1 MDFKGMKRKN
11 EAANLQ
17 ALWHS
22 YGRIVLA
29 LLIAAL
35 VVHDVFG
42 THGYLALRRT
52 NLEIEKVQK
61 DIARL
66 NKENAELAE
75 EVQALRTDPNKI
87 EAIARDGL
95 GLAKPG
101 EVIIKIPQAQQ
112 QNEKNTSGKP

>member
-1 MDFKGMKRKN
+1 MKATKATKS
-11 EAANLQ
+11 EPLDLQ
-17 ALWHS
+17 ALWHG
-22 YGRIVLA
+22 YGRIILA
-29 LLIAAL
+29 LCIAAL

-42 THGYLALRRT
+42 THGYLAMRRT
-52 NLEIEKVQK
+52 KQEIERVQK

-101 EVIIKIPQAQQ
+101 EVIIRIPQSQQ
-112 QNEKNTSGKP
+112 SEKNSSGKP

>member
-1 MDFKGMKRKN
+1 MKS
-11 EAANLQ
+11 EPLNLQ
-17 ALWHS
+17 VLWHS
-22 YGRIVLA
+22 YGRILLA
-29 LLIAAL
+29 LCIAAL

-42 THGYLALRRT
+42 THGYLAMRRT
-52 NLEIEKVQK
+52 KQEILKVQK

-101 EVIIKIPQAQQ
+101 EVIIKIPQSQPS
-112 QNEKNTSGKP
+112 EKNSTGKP

>member
-1 MDFKGMKRKN
+1 LS
-11 EAANLQ
+11 EAVNLR

-29 LLIAAL
+29 LCIAAL

-52 NLEIEKVQK
+52 RQEIEKVEK

-66 NKENAELAE
+66 NTENAELAE
-75 EVQALRTDPNKI
+75 EVQELRTDPNKI
-87 EAIARDGL
+87 EKIARDGL

-101 EVIIKIPQAQQ
+101 EVIIKIPQGRQTPKDTA
-112 QNEKNTSGKP
+112 KP

>member
-1 MDFKGMKRKN
+1 MKRAN
-11 EAANLQ
+11 EPTNLQ
-17 ALWHS
+17 TLWHG

-29 LLIAAL
+29 LCIAAL

-52 NLEIEKVQK
+52 KQEIEKVQK

-75 EVQALRTDPNKI
+75 EVQELRTDPNKI
-87 EAIARDGL
+87 EKIARDGL

-101 EVIIKIPQAQQ
+101 EVIIKIPQSQQ
-112 QNEKNTSGKP
+112 TDKNNQAKP

>member
-1 MDFKGMKRKN
+1 MNATKATKG
-11 EAANLQ
+11 EPLYLQ

-29 LLIAAL
+29 LCIAAL

-42 THGYLALRRT
+42 THGYLAMRRT
-52 NLEIEKVQK
+52 KQEIENVQK

-101 EVIIKIPQAQQ
+101 EVIIRIPQTQQ
-112 QNEKNTSGKP
+112 SEKNSSGKP

>member
-1 MDFKGMKRKN
+1 MS
-11 EAANLQ
+11 ESINLK

-29 LLIAAL
+29 LCIAAL

-42 THGYLALRRT
+42 THGFLALRRT
-52 NLEIEKVQK
+52 KLEIEKVHK
-61 DIARL
+61 DIVRL
-66 NKENAELAE
+66 NKENAQLAE

-87 EAIARDGL
+87 ESIARDGL

-101 EVIIKIPQAQQ
+101 EVIIKIPQGQQ
-112 QNEKNTSGKP
+112 GKP

>member
-1 MDFKGMKRKN
+1 MRRKDDGLN
-11 EAANLQ
+11 FP
-17 ALWHS
+17 ALWHN

-29 LLIAAL
+29 LCIAAL
-35 VVHDVFG
+35 AVHDVFG
-42 THGYLALRRT
+42 THGYLAMRRT
-52 NLEIEKVQK
+52 KQEIEKVQK

-66 NKENAELAE
+66 SKENAELAE

-101 EVIIKIPQAQQ
+101 EVIIKIPQSQQ
-112 QNEKNTSGKP
+112 SEKHSSGKP

>member
-1 MDFKGMKRKN
+1 MTSEPLNFRT
-11 EAANLQ
+11 
-17 ALWHS
+17 LWHG

-29 LLIAAL
+29 LCIAAL

-52 NLEIEKVQK
+52 KQEILKVQK

-66 NKENAELAE
+66 NKENAELAD
-75 EVQALRTDPNKI
+75 EVQALRTDPSTI
-87 EAIARDGL
+87 ECLAREM

-101 EVIIKIPQAQQ
+101 EIIIKVPGAQQ
-112 QNEKNTSGKP
+112 IEKCSSAKQ

>member
-1 MDFKGMKRKN
+1 MKATKATKS
-11 EAANLQ
+11 EPLDLQ

-29 LLIAAL
+29 LCIAAL

-42 THGYLALRRT
+42 THGYLAMRRT
-52 NLEIEKVQK
+52 KQEIEKVQK

-101 EVIIKIPQAQQ
+101 EVIIRIPQSQQ
-112 QNEKNTSGKP
+112 GEKKPSGKP

>member
-1 MDFKGMKRKN
+1 MN
-11 EAANLQ
+11 EPLHWR
-17 ALWHS
+17 ALWHN

-52 NLEIEKVQK
+52 KHEIENVQK

-66 NKENAELAE
+66 NKENAELTE
-75 EVQALRTDPNKI
+75 EVQELRTDPNKI
-87 EAIARDGL
+87 EKIARDGL

-101 EVIIKIPQAQQ
+101 EVIIKIPQGQQ
-112 QNEKNTSGKP
+112 TQKDSSKP

>member
-1 MDFKGMKRKN
+1 MS
-11 EAANLQ
+11 EPINLK

-29 LLIAAL
+29 LFIAAL
-35 VVHDVFG
+35 VVHDIFG

-52 NLEIEKVQK
+52 KLEIEKVQK

-66 NKENAELAE
+66 NKENSELAD

-87 EAIARDGL
+87 ESIARDGL
-95 GLAKPG
+95 GLARPN
-101 EVIIKIPQAQQ
+101 EVIIKIPQDQQ
-112 QNEKNTSGKP
+112 GDKRSTGQKPQ

>member
-1 MDFKGMKRKN
+1 MKATKSEPLDLR
-11 EAANLQ
+11 

-29 LLIAAL
+29 LCIAAL

-42 THGYLALRRT
+42 THGYLAMRRT
-52 NLEIEKVQK
+52 KQEIEKVQQ

-101 EVIIKIPQAQQ
+101 EVIIRIPQSQQ
-112 QNEKNTSGKP
+112 SERNSSGKP